1 MKELKGY
8 SLQYLLKMSF
18 LFLCFKH
25 KHTYKQTNKQTNK
38 EALTTVV
45 KA

>member
-25 KHTYKQTNKQTNK
+25 KHTYKQTNKQIIQQK
-38 EALTTVV
+38 
-45 KA
+45 KIGKDH